1 MSKQQKKVPPH
12 RTTGQPSFLSRFTPF
27 QQDLISIAL
36 LYVLTLI
43 VFRGIVFENAAFST
57 ENDTVASLSYFE
69 AGNRIAKAEGVDV
82 IWMPYFFSGMPTF
95 GNVAYIPHE
104 VSYIQTILQRG
115 LNLLFLNGKWTWLV
129 VYYFLG
135 GVFMFLVMR
144 VLKFSAIP
152 ALLGAV
158 IFMLA
163 PYNMGL
169 ASEGHG
175 SKLMALSYFPLVF
188 MLTHVLFERR
198 DILSFGLLA
207 AAIGTL
213 ALTNHMQIVYYV
225 FIVIG
230 LYLLYRII
238 LEVRKTPG
246 RAVLITGLFAGALV
260 LGLCIASY
268 IYLSVYEYSQF
279 SIRGGGTAGS
289 TGGLAWD
296 YATNWSWHP
305 QELFTLLIPSFLG
318 FQSPYYWGTMPFTNS
333 TIYLGIL
340 PLLLAVL
347 AVVYNRTRLG
357 LFLTVLGVIMILI
370 SFGKHFP
377 LIYGALFDYLPF
389 FNKFRVPVMVL
400 HLLPFVVGVLAGYGM
415 EFLLHPPEKVK
426 SEQLAKLSKT
436 LLIIAGVLCGILIL
450 ATVARTSLFQTLSGS
465 MFVKEGEAEMY
476 RQDYGNQVNQVMAQL
491 KQARFDLLWK
501 DFVKFVLLAA
511 ASLGLVVLFLRKKV
525 STTIL
530 SVAVFGLVFADLLI
544 VINQGN
550 YISPKPASQLEA
562 KFQPDA
568 TVAFLQQQ
576 PGLFRIFP
584 IGNLLFMDN
593 SFSYHGL
600 QSIGG
605 YSPAKL
611 KIYQTMLDSCLYQS
625 PDPSFQLN
633 MNIVNM
639 LNTEYLVAPGRLPED
654 RFTLVNVDEQKKMLV
669 YRNPAALPR
678 VFFVEEVKVAA
689 NSTEVFSLMNAPSF
703 DAARTAVLE
712 KTPSGQITRPDS
724 SAVQITKY
732 QSRNIAASVY
742 TSSSALLV
750 VSEVYYP
757 AGWKAFV
764 DGQETEILKTNYM
777 LRSIVVPSGTH
788 TVEFRFDPVLYTA
801 GYTITNIAWAIA
813 LCCVLIGLWQL
824 PAVRAKLRARKE
836 GTGGRKHEKWP
847 DLK

>member
-1 MSKQQKKVPPH
+1 MSKQQKKVAPH

-27 QQDLISIAL
+27 QQDLLSIAL

-57 ENDTVASLSYFE
+57 ENDTVASLSYFH
-69 AGNRIAKAEGVDV
+69 AGNQIAKAEGVDV
-82 IWMPYFFSGMPTF
+82 IWMPNFFSGMPTF

-104 VSYIQTILQRG
+104 VSYIQNVLVRV
-115 LNLLFLNGKWTWLV
+115 LNLFYLNGKWTWMV

-135 GVFMFLVMR
+135 GVFMFLLMR
-144 VLKFSAIP
+144 VLKFSPIP

-163 PYNMGL
+163 PYNIGL

-175 SKLMALSYFPLVF
+175 SKLMALCYFPLVF
-188 MLTHVLFERR
+188 MLTHMLFERR

-238 LEVRKTPG
+238 LEVRQTPR
-246 RAVLITGLFAGALV
+246 RAALITGLFAGALV

-305 QELFTLLIPSFLG
+305 QELITLLIPSFLG

-340 PLLLAVL
+340 PLLLAAL
-347 AVVYNRTRLG
+347 ALVYNRTRLG
-357 LFLTVLGVIMILI
+357 VFLSLLGVIMILI

-377 LIYGALFDYLPF
+377 LIYGVLFEYLPF
-389 FNKFRVPVMVL
+389 FNKFRVPVMIL
-400 HLLPFVVGVLAGYGM
+400 HLLPFVVGILAGYGL
-415 EFLLHPPEKVK
+415 EFLLHLPDKVK
-426 SEQLAKLSKT
+426 SEQLAKLSRT
-436 LLIIAGVLCGILIL
+436 LLIIAGVLCVILIL
-450 ATVARTSLFQTLSGS
+450 ATLIKTSLFQTLSGS
-465 MFVKEGEAEMY
+465 MFIKEGEVERL
-476 RQDYGNQVNQVMAQL
+476 RQDYGNQVNQAIAQL
-491 KQARFDLLWK
+491 KQMRFDLLWK
-501 DFVKFVLLAA
+501 DFVKFVILAV
-511 ASLGLVVLFLRKKV
+511 ASLGLMAFFLKRKISV
-525 STTIL
+525 SLL
-530 SVAVFGLVFADLLI
+530 SLGVFALVLVDLLI
-544 VINQGN
+544 VINKGG

-562 KFQPDA
+562 QFQPDA
-568 TVAFLQQQ
+568 TVTFLQQQ

-584 IGNLLFMDN
+584 LGNLFMDN
-593 SFSYHGL
+593 SFAYHGL

-625 PDPSFQLN
+625 SDPSFPLN

-639 LNTEYLVAPGRLPED
+639 LNAEYLVAQGRLPD
-654 RFTLVNVDEQKKMLV
+654 RFMLMNVDEQKKTLV
-669 YRNPAALPR
+669 YRNPAVLPR
-678 VFFVEEVKVAA
+678 AFFVGDVNVAA
-689 NSTEVFSLMNAPSF
+689 NSTEVFSLMNAPTF

-724 SAVQITKY
+724 SSVQITKY
-732 QSRNIAASVY
+732 QSRHITAGVY

-777 LRSIVVPSGTH
+777 LRSIVVPTGSH

-836 GTGGRKHEKWP
+836 GTGGAKA
-847 DLK
+847 